1 MQYSLALASHEN
13 RGLSPITHQLLTQ
26 PMQLAVLSEQ
36 EMKETE
42 GAWWPW
48 LGFGAA
54 GGIGNTYGYISSN
67 SNWSW
72 GGAAYAFGTGFSGA
86 LVASLPGT
94 TAYRLGYTALGGGM
108 AATSY
113 GW

>member
-1 MQYSLALASHEN
+1 
-13 RGLSPITHQLLTQ
+13 
-26 PMQLAVLSEQ
+26 MQLAVLSDQ

-48 LGFGAA
+48 VGFGVA

-72 GGAAYAFGTGFSGA
+72 GGAAYAFGSGFGGG